1 MSQREGESSG
11 TLLQH
16 SVVVAL
22 AVIVLVHSL
31 LIALWL
37 APSGPLRTG
46 TGPGFISRYVD
57 PYFKQSWT
65 SLDPSSQR
73 VDERLRIRARVRDDS
88 GSDELIETPWV
99 DVTATDVAAVH
110 LDISPPRVRLIA
122 RRLATNVNATY
133 LDLDREG
140 RAAAQK
146 NFIHT
151 LDSGSRLRAALRIAG
166 VSAAEAGRYVNNDRM
181 VVRFASLYAVA
192 RWGSGVQ
199 QVQYS
204 AGRRV
209 APERGEG
216 SIDDVPFVDSAFGWR
231 RLVRPLA
238 SAQETFDDYVT
249 AAPNGEVD

>member
-37 APSGPLRTG
+37 APPGPLRTG
-46 TGPGFISRYVD
+46 TGPGFVSRYVD

-73 VDERLRIRARVRDDS
+73 VDERLRIRARVRDAS

-99 DVTATDVAAVH
+99 DVTATDVEAVH
-110 LDISPPRVRLIA
+110 LDISPARVRLIA

-133 LDLDREG
+133 LDLDL
-140 RAAAQK
+140 
-146 NFIHT
+146 T
-151 LDSGSRLRAALRIAG
+151 
-166 VSAAEAGRYVNNDRM
+166 
-181 VVRFASLYAVA
+181 
-192 RWGSGVQ
+192 
-199 QVQYS
+199 S
-204 AGRRV
+204 AGPGHFTTNAATIPFAGTWEFTASIR
-209 APERGEG
+209 RGEFDEERARF
-216 SIDDVPFVDSAFGWR
+216 SVSVSPRSN
-231 RLVRPLA
+231 
-238 SAQETFDDYVT
+238 QE
-249 AAPNGEVD
+249 